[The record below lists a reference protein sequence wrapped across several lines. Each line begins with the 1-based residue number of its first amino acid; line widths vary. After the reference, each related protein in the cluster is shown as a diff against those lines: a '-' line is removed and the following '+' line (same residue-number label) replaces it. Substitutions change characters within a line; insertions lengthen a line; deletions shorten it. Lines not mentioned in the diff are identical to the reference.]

1 MAKKN
6 AKHTYMT
13 DMEVIG
19 GWIFFAVYLLVMP
32 LLLSRLIHVFA
43 VLLDTHISTAA
54 ANRVYYY
61 ILAAV
66 TAVLFHRFLGNDI
79 GRFFGELNRCVTTA
93 GMALV
98 LFYGA
103 NELFYRLCNR
113 FLLPVSNLN
122 DRAIA
127 AAVDDAPRLTALIVI
142 LIAPF
147 VEEVLFRGLVFG
159 WLAEKSVPVAYV
171 VSALL
176 FAFGYFWNVA
186 AGGVTTTAVVT
197 LAQYLIPGLIF
208 AWAYGRS
215 GSVCTAI
222 LVHAAVNALAFA
234 W

>member
-13 DMEVIG
+13 DMEIIG

-32 LLLSRLIHVFA
+32 LLLERLIHLFA
-43 VLLDTHISTAA
+43 VLLDTQISAAA

-61 ILAAV
+61 ILTAV
-66 TAVLFHRFLGNDI
+66 TVVLFHRFLGNDM
-79 GRFFGELNRCVTTA
+79 GRFFGSLNRCLTTA

-113 FLLPVSNLN
+113 FLMPVGNLN
-122 DRAIA
+122 DGIIA
-127 AAVDDAPRLTALIVI
+127 AVIDDAPRTTVLIVI
-142 LIAPF
+142 LLAPF

-159 WLAEKSVPVAYV
+159 WLAEKSVPVAYAA
-171 VSALL
+171 SALL
-176 FAFGYFWNVA
+176 FAFGYFWRVA
-186 AGGVTTTAVVT
+186 VGGVSTASVVT
-197 LAQYLIPGLIF
+197 LAQYLIPGLVF

-215 GSVCTAI
+215 GSVFTAV
-222 LVHAAVNALAFA
+222 LVHAAVNALAFT

>member
-13 DMEVIG
+13 DMEIIG
-19 GWIFFAVYLLVMP
+19 GWLFFAVYLLVMP
-32 LLLSRLIHVFA
+32 LLLERLIHLFA
-43 VLLDTHISTAA
+43 VLLDTQISAAA

-61 ILAAV
+61 ILTAV
-66 TAVLFHRFLGNDI
+66 TAVLFHRFLGSDM
-79 GRFFGELNRCVTTA
+79 GRFFGSLNRCLTTA

-113 FLLPVSNLN
+113 FLMPVGNLN
-122 DRAIA
+122 DGIIA
-127 AAVDDAPRLTALIVI
+127 AVIDDAPRTTVLIVI
-142 LIAPF
+142 LLAPF

-159 WLAEKSVPVAYV
+159 WLAEKSVPVAYAA
-171 VSALL
+171 SALL
-176 FAFGYFWNVA
+176 FAFGYFWRVA
-186 AGGVTTTAVVT
+186 VGGVSTASVVT
-197 LAQYLIPGLIF
+197 LAQYLIPGLVF

-215 GSVCTAI
+215 GSVFTAV
-222 LVHAAVNALAFA
+222 LVHAAVNALAFT